1 MNGGSAFVLDAPF
14 TVTGKREETY
24 DRRCQ
29 DTHYR
34 VQRIAVNTFRY

>member
-29 DTHYR
+29 DAAARTPTIGYKE
-34 VQRIAVNTFRY
+34 